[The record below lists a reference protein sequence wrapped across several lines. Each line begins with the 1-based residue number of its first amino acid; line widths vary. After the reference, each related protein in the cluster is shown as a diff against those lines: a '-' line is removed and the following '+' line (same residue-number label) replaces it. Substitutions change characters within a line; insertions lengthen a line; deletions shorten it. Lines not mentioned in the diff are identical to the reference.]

1 MRVIAIDGPA
11 GSGKSTLAQAVAD
24 RLGLECL
31 DTGAMYRAVAFA
43 VLRAGGDPSDDD
55 FAAAVARTIDVS
67 VDSGQVLVDG
77 VDATVE
83 IRGPSVDRA
92 VSLVAANPAVR
103 AELVARQRQWV
114 RQRGGGVVEGRDI
127 GTVVFPDA
135 EVKVHLVADPAVRA
149 QRRVDQGAT
158 TPSGDTPGDR
168 TYDEAVESV
177 AEDIARRDRI
187 DSTRRASPLLKAP
200 GAVVIDTTELTFD
213 QTVEQVMR
221 LF

>member
-43 VLRAGGDPSDDD
+43 VLRAGGDPADDD
-55 FAAAVARTIDVS
+55 FAAAVTRTIDVS
-67 VDSGQVLVDG
+67 VDAGQVLVDG

-103 AELVARQRQWV
+103 AELVARQREWV
-114 RQRGGGVVEGRDI
+114 RRRGGGVVEGRDI

-149 QRRVDQGAT
+149 RRRVDQSGT
-158 TPSGDTPGDR
+158 PPSGGSPDGR
-168 TYDEAVESV
+168 THHEAVESV

-187 DSTRRASPLLKAP
+187 DSTRRASPLLEAP
-200 GAVVIDTTELTFD
+200 GAVVVDTTELTFD
-213 QTVEQVMR
+213 ETVEQVMR
-221 LF
+221 LL